1 MLIVNNVRK
10 ISHFEYRLVQRGET
24 CEYAFLCIW
33 EHKIAVENERRIKK
47 KRRES
52 GKENLRP
59 GNKHGLNS
67 VDKVSR

>member
-47 KRRES
+47 KRRER
-52 GKENLRP
+52 ERNLRP